1 MTREVTKS
9 ELKDLFILRRV
20 SGARA
25 LSLLT
30 ECPVIEMERGQI
42 LLRAGQSNQKLYIIL
57 SGSLS
62 VHLESPDRAP
72 VAILDAGET
81 VGELSVIDDSPA
93 TAFVVAGEPAR
104 VLELSEASFWDLV
117 SFSHAFACNMLML
130 LSERIRH
137 SDAAITKNVRMRR
150 RFERDALLDSLT
162 GLKNRRWMDS
172 RLPRLLDRHQ
182 RSDLPLTLIMYDVDH
197 FKTFNDEYGHH
208 AGDSVLSSVAN
219 ATMDCLRPTDL
230 CARYG
235 GEEFIVILTGIPMD
249 IGRSVAE
256 RIRKTIGSNDVI
268 TDDGRTLPPVTVSL
282 GVAQA
287 RPDDVAATLIKRAD
301 TAMYRAKT
309 SGRNRTCI
317 EEEEPGTGE

>member
-25 LSLLT
+25 ISLLT

-42 LLRAGQSNQKLYIIL
+42 LLKAGQSNQKLYIIL
-57 SGSLS
+57 SGTLS

-93 TAFVVAGEPAR
+93 TAFVVASEPSR
-104 VLELSEASFWDLV
+104 VLELSEAAFWDLV
-117 SFSHAFACNMLML
+117 SFSHAFACNMLMI

-137 SDAAITKNVRMRR
+137 SDAAITRNVRMRR
-150 RFERDALLDSLT
+150 RFEKDALLDSLT
-162 GLKNRRWMDS
+162 GLKNRRWIDS

-182 RSDLPLTLIMYDVDH
+182 RSGLPLTLVMFDVDH
-197 FKTFNDEYGHH
+197 FKNFNDEYGHE
-208 AGDSVLSSVAN
+208 AGDTVLASVASS
-219 ATMDCLRPTDL
+219 AMDCLRPTDL

-235 GEEFIVILTGIPMD
+235 GEEFLVILTGIPKE
-249 IGRSVAE
+249 IGLSVAE
-256 RIRKTIGSNDVI
+256 RIRQNVKATDVE
-268 TDDGRTLPPVTVSL
+268 TDDGRKLPPVTVSL
-282 GVAQA
+282 GIAEA
-287 RPDDVAATLIKRAD
+287 RSDDVAAILIKRAD
-301 TAMYRAKT
+301 SAMYRAKT
-309 SGRNRTCI
+309 SGRNRTCM
-317 EEEEPGTGE
+317 EDTGTEGST

>member
-9 ELKDLFILRRV
+9 ELRDLFILRRV

-30 ECPVIEMERGQI
+30 ECPVIELDRGQV
-42 LLRAGQSNQKLYIIL
+42 LLKAGQSNQKLYIIL
-57 SGSLS
+57 SGTLS

-93 TAFVVAGEPAR
+93 TAFVVAGEPSR

-137 SDAAITKNVRMRR
+137 SDDAITRNVRMRR

-162 GLKNRRWMDS
+162 GLKNRRWIDS

-182 RSDLPLTLIMYDVDH
+182 RNDLPLTLIMFDVDH
-197 FKTFNDEYGHH
+197 FKNFNDEYGHE
-208 AGDSVLSSVAN
+208 AGDSVLASVAG
-219 ATMDCLRPTDL
+219 AAMDCLRPTDL

-235 GEEFIVILTGIPMD
+235 GEEFLVILTGIPKET
-249 IGRSVAE
+249 GLSVAE
-256 RIRKTIGSNDVI
+256 RIRQSVQATDVE
-268 TDDGRTLPPVTVSL
+268 TDDGRRLPPVTVSL
-282 GVAQA
+282 GVAES
-287 RPDDVAATLIKRAD
+287 RSDDVAAMLIKRAD
-301 TAMYRAKT
+301 SAMYRAKT
-309 SGRNRTCI
+309 TGRNRTCM
-317 EEEEPGTGE
+317 EDTGTDLGT